1 MQNLIDIFLHQ
12 DKYLNQVIGT
22 YHQLAYALLFLII
35 FLETGLVVTPFLP
48 GDSLLFAAGAIAA
61 VGTSLHVPVLLIL
74 FCIASIAGDT
84 VNYHI
89 GKALSGR
96 VRRRERIP
104 LVMIE
109 YIDRTQAFFGRHG
122 GKTITLARF
131 VPIIRT
137 FAPFVAG
144 VGSMPYRRF
153 LGFNIIGG
161 VCWVVSIFTIGYL
174 FGNIAWIK
182 DHFSV
187 IVIAIVVISVLPMA
201 FGWLRARHR
210 QMKEQVNSL

>member
-1 MQNLIDIFLHQ
+1 MQNLIDIFFHL

-22 YHQLAYALLFLII
+22 YHQLAYVLLFLII

-61 VGTSLHVPVLLIL
+61 VSTSFHVPVLLIL
-74 FCIASIAGDT
+74 FCIAAIAGDT

-96 VRRRERIP
+96 VRKRERIP
-104 LVMIE
+104 LVKIE

-187 IVIAIVVISVLPMA
+187 IVIAIVAISVLPMA

>member
-1 MQNLIDIFLHQ
+1 MQNLIDVFLHL
-12 DKYLNQVIGT
+12 DKYLSQILSA
-22 YHQLAYALLFLII
+22 YHNAAYVLLFLII

-61 VGTSLHVPVLLIL
+61 ASAGIRIPVILPL
-74 FCIASIAGDT
+74 FCVAAIAGDT

-89 GKALSGR
+89 GKALSGK
-96 VRRRERIP
+96 VRKREKIP
-104 LVMIE
+104 LVKME
-109 YIDRTQAFFGRHG
+109 YIDRTQAFFERHG

-131 VPIIRT
+131 VPIVRT

-144 VGSMPYRRF
+144 VGDMPYKKF
-153 LGFNIIGG
+153 LCFNVIGG
-161 VCWVVSIFTIGYL
+161 VFWVGIIFTIGYL

-187 IVIAIVVISVLPMA
+187 IVVAIVVTSVLPMA
-201 FGWLRARHR
+201 AGFLRAKR
-210 QMKEQVNSL
+210 KVNT